1 MIESRR
7 EATPGFDSSGAVQR
21 KAARI
26 EIDLTALEISE
37 LRVLSSSEQGVNTGA
52 QSSVLKLTTSRLEQA
67 INELAL
73 DVIAYDAFPMTG
85 ANDGSGYRENYVS
98 SLMPRYLNNRA
109 QSIFGGSD
117 EVQLNIIAKAILR
130 L

>member
-1 MIESRR
+1 MAEYPTKFS
-7 EATPGFDSSGAVQR
+7 EKSYNDKQTDCP
-21 KAARI
+21 ARY
-26 EIDLTALEISE
+26 EPSH
-37 LRVLSSSEQGVNTGA
+37 
-52 QSSVLKLTTSRLEQA
+52 VLKLTTSRLEQA

-73 DVIAYDAFPMTG
+73 DVIAYDAFPM
-85 ANDGSGYRENYVS
+85 AIADDGSGYREDYIS